1 MIILVFL
8 PIKVIYDGENSLA
21 VQWLGLCIVTAQGLG
36 LAVCVW
42 GGVMVVVGAE
52 DPGRTLVSLG

>member
-8 PIKVIYDGENSLA
+8 PIKVNSLA

-42 GGVMVVVGAE
+42 GGVMVVVVV
-52 DPGRTLVSLG
+52 DVI

>member
-1 MIILVFL
+1 MIILVFR

-42 GGVMVVVGAE
+42 GGVMVVVVVVMV
-52 DPGRTLVSLG
+52 DVI